1 MLEIKNLEVSINKIE
16 VLKGINLKINSGEIH
31 AIMGPNGSGKST
43 LAKVL
48 AGHPSYS
55 ITSGEILFEG
65 KNINKLSPE
74 QKAHKGI
81 FLVFQYPVEIPGVNN
96 EEFLRTAFNLKKKFN
111 KQQETNPI
119 TFFDILK
126 KKLKAADLTIDFLK
140 RNVNEGFSGGEKKKN
155 EILQMNLLDPK
166 LSILDEVDSG
176 LDIDALVNLSKTINN
191 FINKNK
197 SLIVITHYPK
207 LLDYIKPDFIHIL
220 YNGKI
225 IITDNILLAKKIEKN
240 GYEWLINKTL

>member
-126 KKLKAADLTIDFLK
+126 KKLKAADLTIDFLN
-140 RNVNEGFSGGEKKKN
+140 RNVNEGFYSRE
-155 EILQMNLLDPK
+155 
-166 LSILDEVDSG
+166 
-176 LDIDALVNLSKTINN
+176 
-191 FINKNK
+191 
-197 SLIVITHYPK
+197 
-207 LLDYIKPDFIHIL
+207 
-220 YNGKI
+220 
-225 IITDNILLAKKIEKN
+225 
-240 GYEWLINKTL
+240 